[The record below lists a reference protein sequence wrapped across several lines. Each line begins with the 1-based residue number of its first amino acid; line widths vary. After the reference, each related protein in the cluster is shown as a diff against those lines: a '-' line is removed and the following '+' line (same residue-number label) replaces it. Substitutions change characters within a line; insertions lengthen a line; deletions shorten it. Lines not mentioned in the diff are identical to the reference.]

1 MDAAR
6 HSAIETL
13 RDGRAIEI
21 RALRPGDRDGL
32 LLTLQE
38 SSAES
43 RYRRFFSERCRF
55 SEDEIAY
62 FLDIDFSTHVA
73 LVAVDESGRGA
84 IVGGGRYILIGPEEA
99 EMAFFVVDRCQ
110 GNGMGAALMRHLAA
124 IGGKAGLREL
134 SADVLADNAA
144 MLKVFRSSGLQVQ
157 TAREADVVHVA
168 LLLR

>member
-6 HSAIETL
+6 YAAIETL

-32 LLTLQE
+32 LLALQE

-43 RYRRFFSERCRF
+43 RYRRFFSGKSRF
-55 SEDEIAY
+55 SDDEIAY

-73 LVAVDESGRGA
+73 LVAVDERGRGA
-84 IVGGGRYILIGPEEA
+84 IVGGGRYILIGPEKA
-99 EMAFFVVDRCQ
+99 EVAFFVVDRCQ

-144 MLKVFRSSGLQVQ
+144 MLKVFRNSGLQVQ

-168 LLLR
+168 LLLP